1 MNSTHDRHT
10 YNTENGKYSISNHNN
25 DYEPAS
31 ARLYKITGQL
41 SEATKV
47 KKKFGKAKE
56 YSKLKEEKQLLK

>member
-10 YNTENGKYSISNHNN
+10 YNTENGKCSISNHKT

-31 ARLYKITGQL
+31 ARLNKITGQL
-41 SEATKV
+41 SEATKA

-56 YSKLKEEKQLLK
+56 YSKLKEERQLLK